1 MGWKNQ
7 TKLKRGCSH
16 MKKDSYWFANT
27 EKFSVQYIQLQ
38 SNSQANITLIPLT
51 TKLSDSQDP
60 SPYSK

>member
-1 MGWKNQ
+1 
-7 TKLKRGCSH
+7 